1 MRLKEGKKKMIKPLL
16 IEVLVEELPAVPFL
30 KELPNIEKKWSD
42 ILQKNNLLCE
52 FSFFYTPRRLV
63 LWHREFKT
71 KQDDATQEFFG
82 APVAMA
88 YKDGEPTNVAIGF
101 AKKCGVEVSELKTTV
116 QNGKEVLFYEKQI
129 SGKPTKEILNEL
141 VNEFISSLNFGK
153 SMRWGSFKESFIR
166 PIKSLSIMLGDEVV
180 EGELFGIKSSNFTYG
195 HRMVSY
201 DKVYFDFA
209 GDYFCKLSKAG
220 VILDQEQRKDMILNS
235 IKELETKNNV
245 KVEIDEEL
253 LDEVVAITEYPTP
266 LLGTFSES
274 FLKLPPEVIITSMK
288 EHQRYFAVHKNGKL
302 ANNFCVVTNANTTEF
317 SKIIAGNER
326 VLKPRL
332 TDAMFF
338 YENDL
343 KRGLD
348 TSRLSSVLFAD
359 GLGSLQDKT
368 DREVKVCKYLADKLK
383 FEPKDTLVQA
393 VNLGKADLMSEMVY
407 EFTELQGLMGYYY
420 ANELGIDSNIALA
433 LKEQYLPDGVD
444 SELPSSEFS
453 AIVALANK
461 IDTIFGLFSIG
472 KIPSGAKDPYA
483 LRRAAFGV
491 LKILNEYK
499 FDIEIDVMIEE
510 LSHNYK
516 ELDKKLVLEFFEDR
530 LQSIV
535 NVNPSV
541 LKAVLATNERNISKV
556 VSKVNALNAIVNS
569 SDFKEVSSTF
579 KRVANIIKDVDTNG
593 RIEINEGLFEQDEE
607 QNLYKKYNAI
617 VSNSYDNYEDHL
629 DALFGIKPELDMF
642 FDKVF
647 VNHDNLNIRQNRK
660 NLISLIYIAFKEIA
674 DIKEITI

>member
-63 LWHREFKT
+63 LWHREFKA

-88 YKDGEPTNVAIGF
+88 YKDGEATNAAIGF

-444 SELPSSEFS
+444 S
-453 AIVALANK
+453 
-461 IDTIFGLFSIG
+461 
-472 KIPSGAKDPYA
+472 
-483 LRRAAFGV
+483 
-491 LKILNEYK
+491 
-499 FDIEIDVMIEE
+499 
-510 LSHNYK
+510 
-516 ELDKKLVLEFFEDR
+516 
-530 LQSIV
+530 
-535 NVNPSV
+535 
-541 LKAVLATNERNISKV
+541 
-556 VSKVNALNAIVNS
+556 
-569 SDFKEVSSTF
+569 
-579 KRVANIIKDVDTNG
+579 
-593 RIEINEGLFEQDEE
+593 
-607 QNLYKKYNAI
+607 
-617 VSNSYDNYEDHL
+617 
-629 DALFGIKPELDMF
+629 
-642 FDKVF
+642 
-647 VNHDNLNIRQNRK
+647 
-660 NLISLIYIAFKEIA
+660 
-674 DIKEITI
+674 